1 MYGYDFRTAVQG
13 YLDLVKTWIQLK
25 LIVCV
30 KKMINRNLIW
40 WKQSF
45 TKAILCNCIGH

>member
-1 MYGYDFRTAVQG
+1 MYRYDFRTAVQG

-30 KKMINRNLIW
+30 KKKND
-40 WKQSF
+40 KQKSDM
-45 TKAILCNCIGH
+45 TKTKFYKGHIM